1 MIEFK
6 LSAFADEYS
15 PEIDKQIEWLTSN
28 GVGLLEI
35 RGVDGTPIA
44 DISLDK
50 AREVKCKLDKA
61 GLGISA
67 IGSPAGKINIKDDFD
82 AHLVQ
87 FRHLID
93 IAHIL
98 EAKRMRIFSFFMPEG
113 EDPAIYRDE
122 VVRRLNIMCDIAQ
135 KEEITLCHENEKQ
148 IYGETPERC
157 RELYEATG
165 GRMKCV
171 FDHANF
177 IACDIEPYP
186 RAYSI
191 LKDTLCYM
199 HIKDAN
205 LDKEMV
211 VAGEGIGRIPE
222 TLASVKKDFDGEF
235 ILTLEPH
242 LLEFDGL
249 KGLESEGHTSNVGNK
264 YKNTDEAFGAA
275 LAALKAAMN

>member
-1 MIEFK
+1 MIKFK

-15 PEIDKQIEWLTSN
+15 PQIDRQIEWLTAN
-28 GVGLLEI
+28 CIDLLEI
-35 RGVDGTPIA
+35 RGVDGTSIA
-44 DISLDK
+44 DITLEK
-50 AREVKCKLDKA
+50 AKEVKAKLDSA
-61 GLGISA
+61 GIGISS
-67 IGSPAGKINIKDDFD
+67 IGSPAGKINIKEDFE

-113 EDPAIYRDE
+113 DDPLIWKNE
-122 VVRRLNIMCDIAQ
+122 VVRRLNIMCDIA
-135 KEEITLCHENEKQ
+135 EEEGIILCHENEKQ

-157 RELYEATG
+157 LELYKATG

-177 IACDIEPYP
+177 ISCDIEPYP
-186 RAYSI
+186 KAYD
-191 LKDTLCYM
+191 LLHETLSYM

-205 LDKEMV
+205 EEKEMV

-222 TLASVKKDFDGEF
+222 TLGRLKEDFDGEF

-249 KGLESEGHTSNVGNK
+249 AGLESEGHTSNVGNK
-264 YKNTDEAFGAA
+264 YANTDEAFAAA
-275 LAALKAAMN
+275 LAALKCYLD

>member
-1 MIEFK
+1 MVQFK

-15 PEIDKQIEWLTSN
+15 SEIDKQIEWLLAN
-28 GVGLLEI
+28 NVDLLEI

-44 DISLDK
+44 DITLEK
-50 AREVKCKLDKA
+50 AIEVKAKLDKA
-61 GLGISA
+61 GIGISA
-67 IGSPAGKINIKDDFD
+67 IGSPAGKINIKDDFEP
-82 AHLVQ
+82 HLEQ
-87 FRHLID
+87 FKHLCE
-93 IAHIL
+93 IAHVL

-113 EDPAIYRDE
+113 DDPEIWFDE
-122 VVRRLNIMCDIAQ
+122 VVKRLSVFCDIA
-135 KEEITLCHENEKQ
+135 EREGIILCHENEKQ

-157 RELYEATG
+157 IKLHNALG

-177 IACDIEPYP
+177 ISCDIEAYP
-186 RAYSI
+186 FAYNTV
-191 LKDTLCYM
+191 KDALSYM

-205 LDKEMV
+205 EQKEMV
-211 VAGEGIGRIPE
+211 VAGQGIGRIPE
-222 TLASVKKDFDGEF
+222 TLARLKDDFEGDF

-264 YKNTDEAFGAA
+264 YANTDEAFGAA
-275 LAALKAAMN
+275 LSALKKYI

>member
-1 MIEFK
+1 MVKFR

-15 PEIDKQIEWLTSN
+15 PEIDKQIKWLSDN
-28 GVGLLEI
+28 GLDLLEI

-44 DISLDK
+44 EITLDK
-50 AREVKCKLDKA
+50 AREVKAKLDA
-61 GLGISA
+61 ADIAISA
-67 IGSPAGKINIKDDFD
+67 IGSPAGKINVKDDFE

-113 EDPAIYRDE
+113 EEPAAYRDE
-122 VVRRLNIMCDIAQ
+122 VVRRLNVMCDIAD
-135 KEEITLCHENEKQ
+135 KEGITLCHENEKQ
-148 IYGETPERC
+148 IYGEAPERC

-177 IACDIEPYP
+177 ISCDIEPYP
-186 RAYSI
+186 HAYGI

-205 LDKEMV
+205 EEKEMV

-222 TLASVKKDFDGEF
+222 TLASVKDDFDGEF

-264 YKNTDEAFGAA
+264 YKNTDEAFADA
-275 LAALKAAMN
+275 LSSLKKYL

>member
-1 MIEFK
+1 MVKLK

-28 GVGLLEI
+28 GVELLEI

-44 DISLDK
+44 DITLDK
-50 AREVKCKLDKA
+50 AKKVKEKLDIA

-82 AHLVQ
+82 THLVQ
-87 FRHLID
+87 FRHLIE

-113 EDPAIYRDE
+113 DDPTIWRDE
-122 VVRRLNIMCDIAQ
+122 VVKRLNKMCDIA
-135 KEEITLCHENEKQ
+135 EEEGIILCHENEKQ

-157 RELYEATG
+157 RELFEATG

-177 IACDIEPYP
+177 ISCDIEPYP
-186 RAYSI
+186 YAYDI

-205 LDKEMV
+205 EEKEMV
-211 VAGEGIGRIPE
+211 VAGEGVGRIPE

-264 YKNTDEAFGAA
+264 YNNTDEAFGAA
-275 LAALKAAMN
+275 LVALKAAMN

>member
-1 MIEFK
+1 MVKFR

-15 PEIDKQIEWLTSN
+15 PEIDKQIKWLCDN
-28 GVGLLEI
+28 GLDLLEI
-35 RGVDGTPIA
+35 RGVDGTPVA
-44 DISLDK
+44 DITLDK
-50 AREVKCKLDKA
+50 AKEVKAKLDKA
-61 GLGISA
+61 GIGISA

-82 AHLVQ
+82 AHLEQ
-87 FRHLID
+87 FRHLIE

-98 EAKRMRIFSFFMPEG
+98 EAERMRVFSFFMPEG
-113 EDPAIYRDE
+113 DDPSIWHDE
-122 VVRRLNIMCDIAQ
+122 VVRRLNIMCDIAA
-135 KEEITLCHENEKQ
+135 EEGIVLCHENEKQ

-157 RELYEATG
+157 LELYEATN

-177 IACDIEPYP
+177 ISCDIEPYP
-186 RAYSI
+186 YAYDI

-199 HIKDAN
+199 HIKDAS
-205 LDKEMV
+205 LEKEMV

-222 TLASVKKDFDGEF
+222 TLAAVKKDFDGEF

-242 LLEFDGL
+242 LIEFDGL

-264 YKNTDEAFGAA
+264 YANTDEAFADA
-275 LAALKAAMN
+275 LSSLKKYL

>member
-1 MIEFK
+1 MVEFK

-35 RGVDGTPIA
+35 RGVDGTPVA
-44 DISLDK
+44 DITLDK
-50 AREVKCKLDKA
+50 AREVKAKLDKA
-61 GLGISA
+61 GIGISA

-87 FRHLID
+87 FRHLIE

-98 EAKRMRIFSFFMPEG
+98 CAKRMRIFSFFMPEG
-113 EDPAIYRDE
+113 EDVSHYRDE
-122 VVRRLNIMCDIAQ
+122 VVRRLNVMCDIAA
-135 KEEITLCHENEKQ
+135 EEGITLCHENEKQ

-177 IACDIEPYP
+177 ISCDIEPFPY
-186 RAYSI
+186 AYDVM
-191 LKDTLCYM
+191 KDTLCYM

-205 LDKEMV
+205 AEKEMV
-211 VAGEGIGRIPE
+211 VAGQGIGRIPE
-222 TLASVKKDFDGEF
+222 TLAAVKNDFEGEF
-235 ILTLEPH
+235 VLTLEPH
-242 LLEFDGL
+242 LIEFDGL
-249 KGLESEGHTSNVGNK
+249 QGLESEGHTSNVGNK
-264 YKNTDEAFGAA
+264 YADTNAAFAAA
-275 LAALKAAMN
+275 LTALKAAMK